1 MRSFADNSQERQSRA
16 IANAPGEQSRKG
28 TYMVDNRPEMA
39 VQRKMVEMARKYGEQ
54 KALQRKQMFTRK
66 EAVQKKGPE
75 DEDELQ
81 FKAIGAVQC
90 KGPEDEDELQFKSK
104 EAVQKKGPED
114 EDELQFKAKDAVQ
127 LKGPEDEDE
136 LQFKSKEAV
145 QKKGPE
151 GEDELQ
157 FKAEEPVQKQEN
169 KTGLPDDLKAGVEN
183 LSGMAMDDVRVHYNS
198 GKPAQLNAY
207 AYTQGSEIHVAPGQ
221 EKHLPHEAW
230 HVVQQK
236 QGRVQPTMQ
245 MKGGVAVNDDKGLES
260 EADGMGKK
268 TLQMKSNPSS
278 VLVTGQNLPLQQG
291 IVQRTLS
298 DDKDRI
304 GIAREIMLSTR
315 QPLSDEFQKYG
326 NNIMSYKATKAN
338 SKYREDSSKGLL
350 HWAEHLNIACTGSLA
365 EIKRVQHEG
374 GLAYTKS
381 EVPNWERRSRL
392 GKDTKTEPDVIT
404 SYRNTVNM
412 AEEKWAEEIKGVTS
426 ADYSA
431 VGANIKKAIK
441 QLDKPRASG
450 MDYHRVIIYINNT
463 ENSWPW
469 TSNIDAKSG
478 KTTLEEEA
486 EKRLTGFEHSKTAN
500 YKLRVNG
507 ITNYNATGNMLG
519 RPGEWTYWS
528 NFTTAKAKGNRTVEK
543 EESQQATTKKRK
555 VMTYDEPL
563 TPEQNLS

>member
-54 KALQRKQMFTRK
+54 KALQQKQMFTRK

-81 FKAIGAVQC
+81 FKAKDSVQL

-127 LKGPEDEDE
+127 LKGPED
-136 LQFKSKEAV
+136 
-145 QKKGPE
+145 
-151 GEDELQ
+151 EDELQ

-245 MKGGVAVNDDKGLES
+245 MAGGVAVNDDKGLEE
-260 EADGMGKK
+260 EADGMGEQARQEIAHTKIRPNPPKASNAGAQRREVRAPVQLAVSNSATYPPSHVASIHINTLNGMIPAAYRQAQVNLINPPGGVHTPHQAVFLNKPIAMNWGYCVEEQLNAMAVGNGWRTQYVLSNSRPDYERELVPNTHLFVDLTSVTQAGVGGNHITNKLQVSKK
-268 TLQMKSNPSS
+268 PVGDTWEAADITHNGLPGGVPPLLRTNGTVSPLHMK
-278 VLVTGQNLPLQQG
+278 
-291 IVQRTLS
+291 R
-298 DDKDRI
+298 
-304 GIAREIMLSTR
+304 
-315 QPLSDEFQKYG
+315 FQAFKKYC
-326 NNIMSYKATKAN
+326 T
-338 SKYREDSSKGLL
+338 SSKGSFSPKK
-350 HWAEHLNIACTGSLA
+350 NDM
-365 EIKRVQHEG
+365 
-374 GLAYTKS
+374 
-381 EVPNWERRSRL
+381 RRR
-392 GKDTKTEPDVIT
+392 
-404 SYRNTVNM
+404 Y
-412 AEEKWAEEIKGVTS
+412 
-426 ADYSA
+426 
-431 VGANIKKAIK
+431 
-441 QLDKPRASG
+441 
-450 MDYHRVIIYINNT
+450 
-463 ENSWPW
+463 
-469 TSNIDAKSG
+469 
-478 KTTLEEEA
+478 
-486 EKRLTGFEHSKTAN
+486 
-500 YKLRVNG
+500 
-507 ITNYNATGNMLG
+507 
-519 RPGEWTYWS
+519 
-528 NFTTAKAKGNRTVEK
+528 RTV
-543 EESQQATTKKRK
+543 SHATFTQEWNSIMRTKFSNAAR
-555 VMTYDEPL
+555 MAGF
-563 TPEQNLS
+563 N